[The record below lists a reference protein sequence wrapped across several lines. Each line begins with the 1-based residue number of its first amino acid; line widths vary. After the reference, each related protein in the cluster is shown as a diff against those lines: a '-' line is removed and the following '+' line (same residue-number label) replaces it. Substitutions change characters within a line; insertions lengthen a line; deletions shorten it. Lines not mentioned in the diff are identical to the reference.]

1 MIKGLGILG
10 IDRNTK
16 IYTLLHEQDAPIL
29 AFSYGKSNK
38 KMNIP
43 GTRPRDDLTQSVPT
57 WSDRGW
63 GYRTR

>member
-16 IYTLLHEQDAPIL
+16 IYTLLYEQDAPIL
-29 AFSYGKSNK
+29 AFFYGKSNK

-43 GTRPRDDLTQSVPT
+43 GTRPRDDVT
-57 WSDRGW
+57 
-63 GYRTR
+63 

>member
-1 MIKGLGILG
+1 MDKGLGILG
-10 IDRNTK
+10 IDRNRK

-29 AFSYGKSNK
+29 AFFYGKSNK

-43 GTRPRDDLTQSVPT
+43 GTRPRNDLTQSIST

-63 GYRTR
+63 GHSTG